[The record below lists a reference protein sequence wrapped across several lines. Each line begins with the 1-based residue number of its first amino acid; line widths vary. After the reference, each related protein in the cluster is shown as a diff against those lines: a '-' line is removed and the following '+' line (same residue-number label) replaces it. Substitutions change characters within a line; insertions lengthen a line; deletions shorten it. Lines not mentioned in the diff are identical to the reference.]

1 MSFPSKFKGK
11 CKDCGK
17 EWPAKEPISK
27 NSNGNWCKDGA
38 NCQACQQ
45 VTGTVPGP
53 AAAATVAEDAPLSS
67 SLKNFTRDQIKTL
80 KIIEEG
86 VKADLG
92 PNENGQRIGMF
103 VKEIYRSWTNKEEK
117 S

>member
-17 EWPAKEPISK
+17 EHAAGETIGK
-27 NSNGNWCKDGA
+27 NSKGNWCKDGP

-45 VTGTVPGP
+45 TTGSPKP
-53 AAAATVAEDAPLSS
+53 ATTPAEDAPISS
-67 SLKNFTRDQIKTL
+67 SLKNFTRDEVRTL
-80 KIIEEG
+80 KIIEAE

-103 VKEIYRSWTNKEEK
+103 VKEIYRSWKNKDDK

>member
-1 MSFPSKFKGK
+1 MSFPSKYKGK

-17 EWPAKEPISK
+17 EHAAGVNIAK
-27 NSNGNWCKDGA
+27 NAAGNWCKDGP

-45 VTGTVPGP
+45 TTGTVPGP
-53 AAAATVAEDAPLSS
+53 AAAPAEDAPISS
-67 SLKNFTRDQIKTL
+67 SLKNFTRDQIRSL
-80 KIIEEG
+80 KIIETE